1 MPMGKSRLDE
11 LSRSFQDLERELD
24 IGADDG

>member
-1 MPMGKSRLDE
+1 MGKSRLDE
-11 LSRSFQDLERELD
+11 LSRSFPDLERELD